1 MVFYRVT
8 NSKKRKGCTMTTNA
22 NSVSADEMKAKLL
35 EMGECAR
42 NASRKI
48 ANASPELKNSWLTAM
63 ADALE
68 KDAEKLIAANE
79 VDMKNGAAKGLSS
92 AMLDRL
98 KLDPKRVKA
107 MADGLRHVVTLP
119 DPAGEILSTTTR
131 PNGIRIDKVSVP
143 LGVIGFIYESRPN
156 VTVDAAGLCLKA
168 GNAVILRGGSEAI
181 HSNQALADCII
192 AAGKSKG
199 MPDGVIQLVPFTDHA
214 AVSLLLKMD
223 QYINLVIPRGGER
236 LIRAVVEQSTIPVIK
251 HYKGV
256 CHLYVDADA
265 DLEMALNI
273 IRNGKFQRPGVCN
286 ALEKVLIHE
295 KIAPDFV
302 LLLGGM
308 FKKEGVQVI
317 GDCAYCKLDNAAT
330 PATEEDWSRE
340 YLDLIISA
348 KIVPSLEAAV
358 DHINRYS
365 SGHSDAIITKN
376 EKNARYFLDNVDSA
390 TVYWNAS
397 TRFTDGGEFGMG
409 AEIGIS
415 TDKLHARGPMGLREL
430 TSYKYKIYGD
440 GQIRS

>member
-1 MVFYRVT
+1 
-8 NSKKRKGCTMTTNA
+8 MTTNA

-265 DLEMALNI
+265 DPEMALNI
-273 IRNGKFQRPGVCN
+273 IRNGKCQRPGVCN

-397 TRFTDGGEFGMG
+397 TRFTDGGEFGRG

>member
-8 NSKKRKGCTMTTNA
+8 NSKKRKGCTPTTNA

-48 ANASPELKNSWLTAM
+48 ANASPELKNGWLTAM

-107 MADGLRHVVTLP
+107 MADGLRHVVILP

-273 IRNGKFQRPGVCN
+273 IRNGKCQRPGVCN